1 MAEVFTWAVRTEAS
15 GNVTLAVRGAQFGD
29 GYRQTSADGINP
41 KRQSWNISRVGK
53 EELITQI
60 IAFLDAHAGRSFL
73 WTPPLSVQGYYQ
85 CAAYNPVAHGGGN
98 YTLSA
103 TFEQHFQP

>member
-1 MAEVFTWAVRTEAS
+1 MAEVFAWPVRTEAS
-15 GNVTLAVRGAQFGD
+15 GNVTLAVRAAKFGD
-29 GYRQTSADGINP
+29 GYQQTSADGINP
-41 KRQSWNISRVGK
+41 KTQIWNVSRVGK
-53 EELITQI
+53 EELIAKI

-85 CAAYNPVAHGGGN
+85 CKSYNPVAHGAGN
-98 YTLSA
+98 YTLTA